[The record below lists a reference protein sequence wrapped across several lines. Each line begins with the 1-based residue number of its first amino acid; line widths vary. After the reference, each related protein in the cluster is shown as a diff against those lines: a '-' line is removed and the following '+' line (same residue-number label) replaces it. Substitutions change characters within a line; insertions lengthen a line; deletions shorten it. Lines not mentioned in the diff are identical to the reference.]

1 LTIYTFAFNLT
12 ECGNRFGWFVGHL
25 TLLFCA
31 LRYGL
36 SYVTFHPY
44 SRWARFSYRTAFV
57 AAAATYGIVVYKAYR
72 ARARSGS
79 RQQGGALALAGDE
92 NVQYLGMFPTPG
104 ARDPSRHPKIL
115 ILTSA
120 MALVWLFSRQVP
132 LALLPFM
139 VYSIFHVAT
148 YTRTNLI
155 PTIQPP
161 SSTPSPSS
169 PGKPTKSSSPLA
181 DTIGKFV
188 KEYYDAS
195 MTLVA
200 SLELFLW
207 FRVLFSAIIF
217 TKGSWILL
225 AIYTVF
231 VRARYSQSSFV
242 QGTIAQAVARVDAMM
257 AGQGTP
263 PVVRQGW
270 DTVKGLMRQATEATD
285 MRRFVGGQQGAVP
298 KKAQ

>member
-1 LTIYTFAFNLT
+1 
-12 ECGNRFGWFVGHL
+12 
-25 TLLFCA
+25 
-31 LRYGL
+31 
-36 SYVTFHPY
+36 
-44 SRWARFSYRTAFV
+44 
-57 AAAATYGIVVYKAYR
+57 
-72 ARARSGS
+72 
-79 RQQGGALALAGDE
+79 
-92 NVQYLGMFPTPG
+92 
-104 ARDPSRHPKIL
+104 
-115 ILTSA
+115 
-120 MALVWLFSRQVP
+120 MALVWLFSIQVP

-161 SSTPSPSS
+161 TTPTSTGTS
-169 PGKPTKSSSPLA
+169 PGGRPSQKTSPLA

-195 MTLVA
+195 MTIVA
-200 SLELFLW
+200 TLEIALW
-207 FRVLFSAIIF
+207 FRLLGAALIF

-231 VRARYSQSSFV
+231 FRARYTQSSFV
-242 QGTIAQAVARVDAMM
+242 QGAILQAGRRVDGLM

-263 PVVRQGW
+263 PIVRQGW
-270 DTVKGLMRQATEATD
+270 ETVKGVMRQGVDATD
-285 MRRFVGGQQGAVP
+285 INRYAGAQQGQGP